1 MRPPE
6 RVLFLSKRCPQ
17 GRDLLTRPYGRFYHL
32 ARELAARG
40 CAVHVATLSYRGLPS
55 IATTFDGVSWSGD
68 DLWPSG
74 PLAYLRRL
82 RRLAETLRPDWVIGV
97 SDTWFGIL
105 ASRFAAQTGAR
116 CAIDA
121 YDNFEAYIP
130 WARPLHGLWRNA
142 LCRADL
148 VSAAGPQLAARLI
161 ETGANA
167 CEVLPMAADPAFI
180 PIDPRHAR
188 AALGLPADRLLIGHL
203 GAFNRSRG
211 HTVLLEGLRALQ
223 ERNPRVALILSG
235 RDSLPFHA
243 PPRIFGLGY
252 LDDAQMPLLVNAL
265 DVACVSLA
273 DNAFGHYSYPAKL
286 CEAMACGVPVVATDT
301 GPTRWMLNN
310 ESRFLAPLGDADTLR
325 KRLEAN
331 LDLGRVHYP
340 GLQSWTAIAGRL
352 IDALTARA

>member
-17 GRDLLTRPYGRFYHL
+17 GRDLLRRPYGRFYHL
-32 ARELAARG
+32 PRELAARG
-40 CAVHVATLSYRGLPS
+40 CTVHVATLSYRGMPS
-55 IATTFDGVSWSGD
+55 SATRFDGVTWSGD

-82 RRLAETLRPDWVIGV
+82 RRLAETLRPDWVVGV

-105 ASRFAAQTGAR
+105 ACRLAAQTGAR

-121 YDNFEAYIP
+121 YDNFEAYMP
-130 WARPLHGLWRNA
+130 WAHPLHRLWRKA
-142 LCRADL
+142 LRRADL
-148 VSAAGPQLAARLI
+148 VTAAGPQLAARLI
-161 ETGANA
+161 ETGAAA
-167 CEVLPMAADPAFI
+167 CEVLPMTADPAFT
-180 PIDPRHAR
+180 PVDRAQAR
-188 AALGLPADRLLIGHL
+188 ARLGLPADRLLVGHL

-211 HTVLLEGLRALQ
+211 HTVLLEALRALQ
-223 ERNPRVALILSG
+223 DRNPRVALVLSG

-243 PPRIFGLGY
+243 PPRVFGLGY
-252 LDDAQMPLLVNAL
+252 LDDAQMPSLVNAL

-273 DNAFGHYSYPAKL
+273 DNAFGRYSYPAKL

-301 GPTRWMLNN
+301 GPTRWMLNG
-310 ESRFLAPLGDADTLR
+310 ETRFLAPLGDVDALE

-331 LDLGRVHYP
+331 LDLGRVDYA
-340 GLQSWTAIAGRL
+340 GQQSWTTIAGRL
-352 IDALTARA
+352 MEALTAHA